1 MNMDLPVH
9 PEQVTKALSFLTCI
23 AVLLQARV
31 RPLLVWSIA
40 VVVVLLF
47 IGHLVIVFPAKEFGF
62 DYRIFWK
69 VGRDVWAGQNP
80 YAAEPFREHPFL
92 QPPSALPVFALFAV
106 LPFGLSC
113 ALWTAANVAL
123 CLLLPAY
130 AQRTLNSQDDASV
143 GRIGKPSYAPNT
155 QRTVKSQDD
164 ASVGRIGKIG
174 KPSYAPWPLPL
185 TALAALTAALAVSD
199 ASLTALYTGQVSIL
213 ATVFLLAALHAQA
226 RGRPLLA
233 GVWLALATIKVGTMV
248 PFLLLFLRKSDR
260 AAWVSLGAVVL
271 GLCLVT
277 GHVSELP
284 DRLASWL
291 HHIDEL
297 ALPGQ
302 VNDYSFQG
310 TQHETI
316 VGLDHAL
323 YRLGLRDRSVIR
335 IIQGLVLILLGCWVA
350 REVLPPGRLPRVAA
364 CSLVALYAALF
375 LYHRIYDM
383 VILVLPLV
391 YSAARAQA
399 TTGWSRRLF
408 LTCALAILL
417 VLYLSKGLLRAILG
431 HSFHCSDLGP
441 FVQAAFLPAA
451 TWLIL
456 LAMFCLVAA
465 ERSATL
471 DRSES

>member
-9 PEQVTKALSFLTCI
+9 AEQVTKALSFLTFS
-23 AVLLQARV
+23 AVLLQAKV
-31 RPLLVWSIA
+31 RPLLLWSIA

-69 VGRDVWAGQNP
+69 VGRDVWAGHNP
-80 YAAEPFREHPFL
+80 YAAERFSEHPFL

-113 ALWTAANVAL
+113 AFWTAANVAL

-130 AQRTLNSQDDASV
+130 TQRTLKSQDDSSV
-143 GRIGKPSYAPNT
+143 GRIGNPSYAPCT
-155 QRTVKSQDD
+155 QRTLQSQDD
-164 ASVGRIGKIG
+164 SSVGRIGN
-174 KPSYAPWPLPL
+174 PSYAPWPLPL
-185 TALAALTAALAVSD
+185 VALAALTAALAVSD

-226 RGRPLLA
+226 RGRPLLT
-233 GVWLALATIKVGTMV
+233 GVWLALATIKVGTML

-260 AAWVSLGAVVL
+260 AAWVSLSAVVL

-277 GHVSELP
+277 GHVSEFP

-316 VGLDHAL
+316 VGVDHAL
-323 YRLGLRDRSVIR
+323 YRLGLRNRGGIR

-350 REVLPPGRLPRVAA
+350 REVLPRDRLPRAAA
-364 CSLVALYAALF
+364 CSLVALYAGLF

-399 TTGWSRRLF
+399 TTRWSRRLF

-417 VLYLSKGLLRAILG
+417 VLYLSKGLLRAILD
-431 HSFHCSDLGP
+431 HSFHWSDWGP

-456 LAMFCLVAA
+456 IAMFCLVAA
-465 ERSATL
+465 ERSGAL